1 MRCHEIHGV
10 RSLAA
15 QPTGLRAFNHV
26 NPGLGRFS
34 DGGLTGDDYSE
45 VFGHSVSSSGTE
57 VKADAASKLGQATF
71 RVEGSEQ

>member
-1 MRCHEIHGV
+1 MPRDSWGEEPGSAAYRFAGV
-10 RSLAA
+10 QSRESRL
-15 QPTGLRAFNHV
+15 
-26 NPGLGRFS
+26 S

-45 VFGHSVSSSGTE
+45 VLGHSVSSSGTE